1 MGPDICVPCG
11 GGGVNIRVG
20 AIILKDG
27 RFLMVKNARAGY
39 FYSVG
44 GRIKFGETAEEA
56 VVREVE
62 EETGIR
68 LAVDRLGFVQEN
80 YFYGDAPSTD
90 RFGKVYYELAFY
102 FYMKTPADF
111 EPVCRSFTEDGVQ
124 ESLEWVSPD
133 EPRTVYPDFFRTAL
147 DPDERTVRHMVK
159 DDRFDIGR
167 RILVLGCP
175 GSGKSRFAVRLAA
188 VTGLPTTH
196 LDRIWW
202 KPDRTHVSREEFDR
216 RLAALLQED
225 EWILDGDYSRTYEPR
240 LRACDTAIFLDIDEE
255 ECLAGITARI
265 GKERPDMPWTEQ
277 EIDPELVAEVRKYR
291 TEKRPVLMELFRK
304 YPPRRLIVLRSR
316 EEASAWLEGLARN
329 ARQV

>member
-11 GGGVNIRVG
+11 GGVVNIRVG

-147 DPDERTVRHMVK
+147 DPEDRAVRHMVK
-159 DDRFDIGR
+159 DDRFDRARVKLTVVSPEYTGFDR
-167 RILVLGCP
+167 VILVSPKDKNKREAFALTELGGGEYAICYNGNKLP
-175 GSGKSRFAVRLAA
+175 AA
-188 VTGLPTTH
+188 GYKGGTV
-196 LDRIWW
+196 
-202 KPDRTHVSREEFDR
+202 K
-216 RLAALLQED
+216 LQVF
-225 EWILDGDYSRTYEPR
+225 LDGN
-240 LRACDTAIFLDIDEE
+240 LTA
-255 ECLAGITARI
+255 T
-265 GKERPDMPWTEQ
+265 P
-277 EIDPELVAEVRKYR
+277 
-291 TEKRPVLMELFRK
+291 
-304 YPPRRLIVLRSR
+304 
-316 EEASAWLEGLARN
+316 N
-329 ARQV
+329 ATLSVSVKLN